1 MYNNQQSTANTPQT
15 NKQPKQPTKHTQQS
29 NKMVRS
35 VKPKSTDSTP
45 AAPAPAPVAAAAPVA
60 EAAPKVKKVKKEK
73 EAAATPVAATE
84 PATAP
89 VDAAASAED
98 QVTDVESA
106 IAKQSAEFS
115 TKLQQ
120 IVSLITG
127 LRTEYRSL
135 EKAWARDIKI
145 AQKQSSKRKR
155 KTGTRSPS
163 GFVKPTK
170 ISDELAT
177 FLDKPSGSEM
187 ARTEV
192 TRHINEYIRNNKLQD
207 SENGRKIHPDPKLA
221 KLLKV
226 TPADELTYFNL
237 QKYMSPHFAKSV
249 KAEATA

>member
-1 MYNNQQSTANTPQT
+1 
-15 NKQPKQPTKHTQQS
+15 
-29 NKMVRS
+29 MVRS
-35 VKPKSTDSTP
+35 VKSKSVESTSTP
-45 AAPAPAPVAAAAPVA
+45 ATATPVAAAVSTST
-60 EAAPKVKKVKKEK
+60 ETPKVKKVKKEK
-73 EAAATPVAATE
+73 EVAAAAPAPV
-84 PATAP
+84 
-89 VDAAASAED
+89 VDAAAPAAADE
-98 QVTDVESA
+98 QAVEAESA
-106 IAKQSAEFS
+106 ITKQSAEFA

-120 IVSLITG
+120 MLGLITA

-135 EKAWARDIKI
+135 EKAWSRDIKL

-187 ARTEV
+187 ARTDV
-192 TRHINEYIRNNKLQD
+192 TRHINEYIRNNGLQD
-207 SENGRKIHPDPKLA
+207 KENGRKIHPDPKLA

-226 TPADELTYFNL
+226 TSADELTYFNL

-249 KAEATA
+249 KAVATA